1 MSRSK
6 QIEDNK
12 FKVLLSPREDRKKKE
27 EPRMKSLVHRII
39 QRVRQWRLVGY
50 ITIGVSLHKIG
61 TPIEK
66 LIIEMF
72 LLIIFTE
79 LASRRKNSNKDSAS
93 IQQSIKKFKKDINLD

>member
-6 QIEDNK
+6 EIEDNK

-27 EPRMKSLVHRII
+27 EPRMKKLVHKII
-39 QRVRQWRLVGY
+39 QRVKQFRIVGY

-79 LASRRKNSNKDSAS
+79 LASRKPNTNSAS
-93 IQQSIKKFKKDINLD
+93 IQEDIKRFKKDINLD